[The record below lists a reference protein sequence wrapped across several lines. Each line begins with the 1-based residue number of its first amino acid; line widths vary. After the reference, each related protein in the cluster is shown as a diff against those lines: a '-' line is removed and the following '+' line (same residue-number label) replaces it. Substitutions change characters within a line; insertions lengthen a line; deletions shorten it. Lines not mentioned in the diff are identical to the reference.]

1 VSATFAMSTDFAA
14 LRLTLGSLIGDPVE
28 DEQNT
33 PGSDGCDNQQQ
44 RTSTGLVYLRCG
56 LGTPTFVA
64 DPDGLYHWAWL
75 GDRVAAWI
83 GPQLDPPDLAMELP
97 VCIGPASDPDSACP
111 LLMNL
116 PVAGFLRDGGD
127 TDAYRF
133 TVAGEPTDIMADLTD
148 LPADYDLYLVDAYG
162 VILDQSMRE
171 GTAPEHVEGLLPQG
185 TYYLYVHVDTGR
197 DPDPTHPYTLRLSQP
212 PQRAAESPLTA
223 FASHVAGRNL

>member
-1 VSATFAMSTDFAA
+1 VPVTFAMSDDFVD

-33 PGSDGCDNQQQ
+33 PGSDGCDNDEQ
-44 RTSTGLVYLRCG
+44 RTSTGLVYRRCG
-56 LGTPTFVA
+56 VGMPTFVA
-64 DPDGLYHWAWL
+64 DPDGLYHWAWS

-83 GPQLDPPDLAMELP
+83 GPQLDPPDIAMELP
-97 VCIGPASDPDSACP
+97 VCIGPASDPGSACP

-133 TVAGEPTDIMADLTD
+133 SVASESTGIMADLTD

-162 VILDQSMRE
+162 GILDQSTQE
-171 GTAPEHVEGLLPQG
+171 GTASEHVEGSLPEG
-185 TYYLYVHVDTGR
+185 TYYLYVHVDSGR
-197 DPDPTHPYTLRLSQP
+197 DPDPTRPYSLRLSQR
-212 PQRAAESPLTA
+212 PQQAAEPSLTG
-223 FASHVAGRNL
+223 SL